1 METTTK
7 NEEKR
12 NVILSL
18 DAETDGLW
26 GKAFA
31 IAAVAFDENGKEL
44 ATFCMRSNDEPQN
57 EWVCENVIPTLECED
72 IECAGDHLALLRQFA
87 EFYNQMREQYNVTA
101 LWHMGHVVEA
111 YLFRELVSNGLI
123 GEWDAPYTPIE
134 VAEHLRVRGF
144 APDSVDSYAREHNL
158 ELPSGST
165 HNPLYDCVVAYKVYN
180 HLNNK

>member
-1 METTTK
+1 M

-18 DAETDGLW
+18 DEETDGVW
-26 GKAFA
+26 GQAIA
-31 IAAVAFDENGKEL
+31 IAAVVYDENGVEI
-44 ATFCMRSNDEPQN
+44 ASFCERSNEKVQN
-57 EWVCENVIPTLECED
+57 EWVKDNVEPELKDVKCVGGYIVL
-72 IECAGDHLALLRQFA
+72 LASFA
-87 EFYNQMREQYNVTA
+87 RFYNFVRERYNVTA

-123 GEWDAPYTPIE
+123 GQWDAPYTPIE
-134 VAEHLRVRGF
+134 VADHLRTHGY
-144 APDSVDSYAREHNL
+144 APDSVDNYAQEHGI
-158 ELPSGST
+158 EMPDEIGST